1 MSKSIAYFEGQEAF
15 IDETSNPY
23 TTGSIEWKEWERGW
37 LDEKTSIENA
47 IAMLDVI
54 KGEKNV

>member
-1 MSKSIAYFEGQEAF
+1 MSKSIAYFEGQEAL

-23 TTGSIEWKEWERGW
+23 TIGSIEWKEWERGW

-47 IAMLDVI
+47 IAMLDMI
-54 KGEKNV
+54 KGV